1 MKVTTKTKYALLSLS
16 EFDREEKI
24 ISIRQLS
31 EKYSISKK
39 YLERIFCDLESC
51 GIVEGKR
58 GPKGGYKLS
67 KPPSQITLKDI
78 IEGLE
83 KEVKVMDCEGI
94 RLQCPFNKDCK
105 IIPFWKNLNKL
116 IEDYLGSVTLEQILR
131 KEVENGS

>member
-16 EFDREEKI
+16 EFDRMEKV

-31 EKYSISKK
+31 EKYSISRK
-39 YLERIFCDLESC
+39 YLERIFCDLENC

-67 KPPSQITLKDI
+67 KPPSEITLKDI
-78 IEGLE
+78 IKSLE

-94 RLQCPFNKDCK
+94 RLQCPFNENCK

-116 IEDYLGSVTLEQILR
+116 IENYLASVTLEQILR
-131 KEVENGS
+131 KEV